1 MDPKH
6 RETILAFA
14 DCNMNIRETARRL
27 YFGCTTISYRL
38 GKIHELY
45 GLDPR
50 NFYDL
55 CKLVEMAKEGADEE
69 DSE

>member
-1 MDPKH
+1 MNESHK
-6 RETILAFA
+6 ETILAFA
-14 DCNMNIRETARRL
+14 DCNMGINEMARRL
-27 YFGCTTISYRL
+27 YLGSTTISYRL

-55 CKLVEMAKEGADEE
+55 CKLVEMAKGGEG
-69 DSE
+69 